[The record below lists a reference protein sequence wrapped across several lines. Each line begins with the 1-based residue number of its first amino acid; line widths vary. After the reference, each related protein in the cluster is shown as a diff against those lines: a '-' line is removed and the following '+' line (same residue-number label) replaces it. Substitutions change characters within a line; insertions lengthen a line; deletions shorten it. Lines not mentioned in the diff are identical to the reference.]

1 MSDMIEKI
9 ADCLLQNHMELM
21 AEVKHLREEVSR
33 LMPFKG
39 WGLGLTHK
47 EVTEIIRG
55 NMKIT
60 DPLLLDAVYAVAV
73 DIEIAV
79 MDKNGLLEKE
89 WEEE

>member
-33 LMPFKG
+33 LMSCKEG
-39 WGLGLTHK
+39 SLGLTH
-47 EVTEIIRG
+47 EEMTEIING
-55 NMKIT
+55 NIKIT
-60 DPLLLDAVYAVAV
+60 DPLLLDAVYAVAL

>member
-1 MSDMIEKI
+1 MNDMIEKI

-33 LMPFKG
+33 LNTG
-39 WGLGLTHK
+39 GGLGLTH
-47 EVTEIIRG
+47 EEMTEIING
-55 NMKIT
+55 NIKIT
-60 DPLLLDAVYAVAV
+60 DPLLLDAVYAVAL

>member
-1 MSDMIEKI
+1 MKMKTKTLIKAMS
-9 ADCLLQNHMELM
+9 C
-21 AEVKHLREEVSR
+21 
-33 LMPFKG
+33 KG
-39 WGLGLTHK
+39 GSLGLTH
-47 EVTEIIRG
+47 EEMIEIING

-89 WEEE
+89 WE

>member
-33 LMPFKG
+33 LMSCKG
-39 WGLGLTHK
+39 WGLFLTHK

-55 NMKIT
+55 NIKIN